1 MSTCKAKFY
10 ANCTNCPQIHMVF
23 SRSGLAF
30 LRNFTGTFS
39 KHPDTMVHHLPP
51 RRLLCQA
58 FVSQWQLLA
67 ICLSP
72 SLKLFTL
79 QEGRTV
85 FAQLHP
91 INKYAILREVKQLCL
106 WIEQGGEWTRKP
118 IFFSWD
124 HFTFVKYGK
133 PIINIIKRTQK
144 LGKVQ
149 KTFFLKHSEFF

>member
-1 MSTCKAKFY
+1 MLIA
-10 ANCTNCPQIHMVF
+10 QITHKYTFMFF

-58 FVSQWQLLA
+58 FVSQWQLPA

-72 SLKLFTL
+72 SRKLFTL

-91 INKYAILREVKQLCL
+91 INKYAILGTE
-106 WIEQGGEWTRKP
+106 
-118 IFFSWD
+118 
-124 HFTFVKYGK
+124 
-133 PIINIIKRTQK
+133 K
-144 LGKVQ
+144 LNSCASG
-149 KTFFLKHSEFF
+149 